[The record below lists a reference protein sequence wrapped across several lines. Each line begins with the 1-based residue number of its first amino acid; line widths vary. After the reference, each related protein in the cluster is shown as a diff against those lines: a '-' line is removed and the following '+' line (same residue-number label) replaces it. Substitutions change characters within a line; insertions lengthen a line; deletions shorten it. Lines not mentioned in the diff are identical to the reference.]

1 MKNIKRILSVK
12 TYDISTNGY
21 TSLHRRIFEGI
32 MKHAG
37 ELRKYDI
44 TKREWVLEG
53 DTVSNLN

>member
-1 MKNIKRILSVK
+1 
-12 TYDISTNGY
+12 
-21 TSLHRRIFEGI
+21 

-53 DTVSNLN
+53 DTVSYLNWEDLRRAIDYDISFTGFQCGERLVR